1 MRIKR
6 PLIWVL
12 GGWILGEIVAAGLGW
27 QMTSASG
34 LNLVMES
41 RETLPVTV
49 TGRVSRVA
57 ESASGIQITLTENQ
71 VLWNETI
78 LDTRNLLLREKAN
91 TFSPSFSSLCPGT
104 WIRAEGELSAFPD
117 AGNPGEFDQRK
128 YYQQMGVDY
137 RLDTAAWSCLQEVNG
152 AAAFSWRL
160 RNQLK
165 DSIVAVTHSEE
176 AAGVFRALIL
186 GDRSGL
192 EQETKDLYEVGGITH
207 ILSISALHLTLIGNT
222 LQKILRRLHLPRSA
236 ASIICASFLGWY
248 VWLTGGSA
256 SSRRAFLMFCVML
269 LAPFAGRTYDMLSAL
284 GLAGLVLL
292 AGQPSLA
299 FQAGFQLSFAA
310 VAGIGILYPL
320 TEKPSET
327 QKKEERGKK
336 RSRVQ
341 LMAVRADRALRFSLC
356 IQLATLPVLAWNYH
370 VISPYGLILNL
381 AVIPLMAP
389 LMVCV
394 LMAAIVGLASP
405 AMGGICAL
413 GGEGILSLYRRLCEA
428 VSALPG
434 SRIVTGKPYTWQMV
448 LYLIAITVFTIVI
461 MVRREQ
467 QKKQKMRELE
477 KIEKK
482 QKVRKDSGPDC
493 RERGVSPRNLP
504 GRNLAALLILFVCGV
519 LFLHRVPPGQLTV
532 TVLDVGQGD
541 STLIRLPEGGSILC
555 DGGSTSVSQVGSRRI
570 QPYLEY
576 EGISAPDLVF
586 ISHGD
591 EDHVNGIE
599 ELIREEGWRPGMIVT
614 SAAAAES
621 SRMQAL
627 KELSE
632 AAGIPFRQMKTGDRL
647 QCGQAVFTC
656 LYPEAGIQAESNDQS
671 LVLHLEYG
679 SFSGLLTG
687 DASSAAEEQFLP
699 LLASMQVCWLKTGH
713 HGSVSSTSE
722 ALLQALQPEAATIS
736 CGKNNR
742 YGHPHPD
749 TLKRLSEADVPVW
762 NTAECGAIF
771 LTWDNNRLAVRC
783 CRHGDGD

>member
-137 RLDTAAWSCLQEVNG
+137 RLDTAAWSCLQEANG

-248 VWLTGGSA
+248 VWLIGGSA

-336 RSRVQ
+336 KEQSS
-341 LMAVRADRALRFSLC
+341 AD
-356 IQLATLPVLAWNYH
+356 
-370 VISPYGLILNL
+370 
-381 AVIPLMAP
+381 
-389 LMVCV
+389 
-394 LMAAIVGLASP
+394 
-405 AMGGICAL
+405 GGT
-413 GGEGILSLYRRLCEA
+413 R
-428 VSALPG
+428 G
-434 SRIVTGKPYTWQMV
+434 SG
-448 LYLIAITVFTIVI
+448 
-461 MVRREQ
+461 
-467 QKKQKMRELE
+467 
-477 KIEKK
+477 
-482 QKVRKDSGPDC
+482 
-493 RERGVSPRNLP
+493 
-504 GRNLAALLILFVCGV
+504 AALLTVHPACDAAGSGV
-519 LFLHRVPPGQLTV
+519 ELSCDFSLRADPESG
-532 TVLDVGQGD
+532 GD
-541 STLIRLPEGGSILC
+541 PTHGSAYGMRTHGC
-555 DGGSTSVSQVGSRRI
+555 DCR
-570 QPYLEY
+570 P
-576 EGISAPDLVF
+576 GISGDGRHLRSGRRGNPFAVPETLRSRFGASGQPDCDRKAAHLADDPLSDCDNC
-586 ISHGD
+586 IH
-591 EDHVNGIE
+591 HCNNGSQ
-599 ELIREEGWRPGMIVT
+599 R
-614 SAAAAES
+614 
-621 SRMQAL
+621 
-627 KELSE
+627 
-632 AAGIPFRQMKTGDRL
+632 
-647 QCGQAVFTC
+647 
-656 LYPEAGIQAESNDQS
+656 
-671 LVLHLEYG
+671 
-679 SFSGLLTG
+679 
-687 DASSAAEEQFLP
+687 
-699 LLASMQVCWLKTGH
+699 
-713 HGSVSSTSE
+713 
-722 ALLQALQPEAATIS
+722 
-736 CGKNNR
+736 
-742 YGHPHPD
+742 
-749 TLKRLSEADVPVW
+749 
-762 NTAECGAIF
+762 TAER
-771 LTWDNNRLAVRC
+771 NKR
-783 CRHGDGD
+783 